1 MPAASKSNIHGYIHG
16 KGLKKSVNPGGV
28 EENHVNS
35 TNSVVEKEC
44 IRPTPDVTGDI
55 GLQSLRL

>member
-44 IRPTPDVTGDI
+44 IQLTPDVTGDI
-55 GLQSLRL
+55 